1 MRHDGLITGSETK
14 TRVPVTA
21 EIVGR
26 DEELHLIGAF
36 LDGTDEQGPDAVVLE
51 GEAGIGKSTLWRA
64 GIEAARERGMRVLA
78 AQPAEAER
86 GLAYAG
92 LGDLLEGVM
101 DDALPAL
108 EPPRRRALE
117 VALLRDLGE
126 RVDPRALAVAVRDAL
141 DALCDREPTLLA
153 VDDVQWL
160 DSASSSAIAF
170 ALRRLPTT
178 RLPVLLARR
187 SGTAPEPSELERA
200 LPAERI
206 RRLAVEPLS
215 VGAVHRLVRDRVGRS
230 FARQT
235 LLRIHERSGG
245 NPFFALE
252 LARALGP
259 DVDPIAPLPVP
270 DTLEALVRA
279 RLEGLPAASREALA
293 LASALG
299 TASEAL
305 LERAGVTEE
314 ALDQAAAAQV
324 IVREQDTV
332 RFSHPLLASVLYAD
346 LASGERRRVHAR
358 IARIVADPLV
368 RARHLALSTDGPDET
383 VASALDEAVRTA
395 GERGAAAVAAEL
407 AEHALRLTSPAEARE
422 RSRRALATA
431 RAEQAAGEWTRART
445 IAAELLEDGDIG
457 EVRAEAL
464 MLLADFGSVDQAC
477 DLLAAA
483 LEEAKS
489 RPALE
494 AAIQVRLAWS
504 TRFRKGAAGALPHA
518 YAALE
523 LADQVGDDAL
533 RVEALAMVAYLGLV
547 AGDVAAPRVAARALD
562 VATATGNPLLVRVAS
577 MAVADALHHERRGSA
592 RELLER
598 GYLEWRDR
606 DELWGA
612 EVLWVLSWV
621 ELWVGRW
628 ELAADYAARA
638 RDIRAQ
644 YGLEIPQTLLPVS
657 LIALH
662 RGQLDVARGLSERAL
677 ILAGEQLG
685 LHPPIHL
692 AILGLI
698 PLWSGDAAAAIERL
712 AEADEQAAK
721 LGWGEPTQRP
731 WTADYAEALLELGRV
746 DDAVRLVDR
755 LEEDAARLGR
765 DWVLAEVTRCRGFVA
780 AARGELDEA
789 TALFEQA
796 VERHEAVGDPFGRAR
811 ALLALGGVRRRT
823 LQKSAAREAIEAA
836 LAGFEE
842 LGAATWVKRARDEL
856 GRISGRTRV
865 DGLTPA
871 ERRVAELVANG
882 RTNREVAA
890 ALFLGERTVA
900 SHLTHIYAKL
910 GVRSRTELA
919 RRLR

>member
-1 MRHDGLITGSETK
+1 M
-14 TRVPVTA
+14 PATA

-26 DEELHLIGAF
+26 DEELRVIGAF
-36 LDGTDEQGPDAVVLE
+36 FGGTDAQGPDAVVLE

-64 GIEAARERGMRVLA
+64 GVEAGQERGMRVLTA
-78 AQPAEAER
+78 EPAEAER

-92 LGDLLEGVM
+92 LGDLFEGMV
-101 DDALPAL
+101 DDVLPAL

-117 VALLRDLGE
+117 VALLSEPGE
-126 RVDPRALAVAVRDAL
+126 RVHARALAVAVRDAL
-141 DALCDREPTLLA
+141 DALCDSEPTSLA

-160 DSASSSAIAF
+160 DSASSSALAF

-178 RLPVLLARR
+178 RLAVLLARR
-187 SGTAPEPSELERA
+187 SGTEPSELERA
-200 LPAERI
+200 LPAERV
-206 RRLAVEPLS
+206 RLLRVEPLS
-215 VGAVHRLVRDRVGRS
+215 VGAVHRLVRDRTGRS
-230 FARQT
+230 FGRQT
-235 LLRIHERSGG
+235 LLRIHERAGG

-279 RLEGLPAASREALA
+279 RIEDLPAASREALA
-293 LASALG
+293 LAAALG
-299 TASEAL
+299 TAPEAL
-305 LERAGVTEE
+305 LEHAGVAEE

-324 IVREQDTV
+324 IVREQGTV

-346 LASGERRRVHAR
+346 IGSGERQRVHAR
-358 IARIVADPLV
+358 IARILDDPLV

-383 VASALDEAVRTA
+383 VASILDEAVQTA

-407 AEHALRLTSPAEARE
+407 AEHALRLTPPAEDGE
-422 RSRRALATA
+422 RARRALATA
-431 RAEQAAGEWTRART
+431 RAEQAAGEWTRARA
-445 IAAELLEDGDIG
+445 IAAGLLEEGDGG
-457 EVRAEAL
+457 PVRAEAL
-464 MLLADFGSVDQAC
+464 MLLAGLGSVEEAC
-477 DLLAAA
+477 DLLTEA
-483 LEEAKS
+483 LEEARS
-489 RPALE
+489 RLDLE
-494 AAIQVRLAWS
+494 AAIQIQLAWS
-504 TRFRKGAAGALPHA
+504 TRFREGAAGALPHA
-518 YAALE
+518 YAALD
-523 LADQVGDDAL
+523 LAEQLGDAAL

-547 AGDVAAPRVAARALD
+547 AGDVAAPQVAARALD
-562 VATATGNPLLVRVAS
+562 VATATGDPLLVRVAS
-577 MAVADALHHERRGSA
+577 MAVADTLHHERRISV

-598 GYLEWRDR
+598 DYVEWRDR

-612 EVLWVLSWV
+612 ELLWVLSWV
-621 ELWVGRW
+621 ELWAGRW

-644 YGLEIPQTLLPVS
+644 YGLEIPQTLLPLS

-662 RGQLDVARGLSERAL
+662 QGQLDVARNLSERAL
-677 ILAGEQLG
+677 VLAGEQLG

-692 AILGLI
+692 AILGLVR
-698 PLWSGDAAAAIERL
+698 LWAGDAAGSIERL
-712 AEADEQAAK
+712 AEADEQATR

-731 WTADYAEALLELGRV
+731 WTGDFAEALLELGRV

-755 LEEDAARLGR
+755 WEADASRLGR
-765 DWVLAEVTRCRGFVA
+765 DWVLAEATRCRGFVA
-780 AARGELDEA
+780 AARGELGEA
-789 TALFEQA
+789 ASLLEEA
-796 VERHEAVGDPFGRAR
+796 IARHEAVGDRFGRAR
-811 ALLALGGVRRRT
+811 ALLALGGVRRRA
-823 LQKSAAREAIEAA
+823 LQKSAARDAIDAA

-842 LGAATWVKRARDEL
+842 LGAATWVERARAEL
-856 GRISGRTRV
+856 GRISGRTRAN
-865 DGLTPA
+865 GLTPA
-871 ERRVAELVANG
+871 ERRVAELVAKG